1 MRVLPSRGTR
11 AGLVASRGRRPAC
24 GQAASGFKWSAR
36 RPPDSRHVRS
46 FPRATV
52 QWDVAERR
60 LMLFSRGARS
70 ARMPSSSCGGAP
82 CVEVVVREVWRRALA
97 GQPAPPPPVVLGL
110 AVVAAV
116 LVLLLVQIRN
126 WFGFC
131 SVLVTGTVLLAAS
144 WWLPDRGQSVL
155 AYLVTWFLLMAA
167 PRPVLELAAQ
177 RRRRGARGTPD
188 SDADQL
194 ARLTGVPA
202 AVWIAL
208 FLSVTVGALLL
219 GGHRLTLG

>member
-116 LVLLLVQIRN
+116 LVLAPVAWPRTRH
-126 WFGFC
+126 
-131 SVLVTGTVLLAAS
+131 VVTLAHEGAHGLAAVGQ
-144 WWLPDRGQSVL
+144 PPGRG
-155 AYLVTWFLLMAA
+155 
-167 PRPVLELAAQ
+167 
-177 RRRRGARGTPD
+177 
-188 SDADQL
+188 
-194 ARLTGVPA
+194 
-202 AVWIAL
+202 
-208 FLSVTVGALLL
+208 
-219 GGHRLTLG
+219 